1 MNFVVLCGDYHT
13 LRPYNVINI
22 TIFAPITLTCPS
34 GYGIV
39 SVMKRDIY
47 QKLLDWKSDSR
58 RKPLLLQGARQTGK
72 TFILKA
78 FGRNEYAS
86 VMYCNFEE
94 DSGLDQF
101 FQRDLNPDRI
111 LSDLSIYYDLKIR
124 PSADLVV
131 FDEIQVSNRALN
143 ALKYFEEK
151 RKDIHIVAAGS
162 LLGVKLSTPGSFPV
176 GKVNFLHL
184 FPMTFMEFL
193 DGMGE
198 SRYRRLL
205 EKITKPI
212 PLSEAFHV
220 HLVDLLR
227 KYYFVGGMPEA
238 VNHFAETDSG
248 RETRQIQEEIIK
260 SYIMDF
266 AKHAPS
272 SDIPK
277 LTLLWDSIP
286 KHLAKENKKFVFS
299 AVKKSARARE
309 YENALIWLE
318 DAGLIHRVTAAET
331 IKHPLMHYADRGCF
345 KVYALDIGLLG
356 AMSRSPIELLAGG
369 DRLFNEYEG
378 AFVENF
384 VAQQLM
390 AHFQKPLYY
399 WRSKGGKAE
408 LDFLCEFSDRIYP
421 LEVKAGL
428 NPRSKSL
435 RSYDMQFSPP
445 VLARSTLLNLK
456 KDGKIFNL
464 PLYAISLLPELV
476 TQASR

>member
-1 MNFVVLCGDYHT
+1 
-13 LRPYNVINI
+13 
-22 TIFAPITLTCPS
+22 
-34 GYGIV
+34 
-39 SVMKRDIY
+39 MKRDMY
-47 QKLLDWKSDSR
+47 AKLLEWKSDRR

-72 TFILKA
+72 TFILKVFA
-78 FGRNEYAS
+78 RNEYDN

-94 DSGLDQF
+94 DPGLDHF
-101 FQRDLNPDRI
+101 FQRDLNPNRI
-111 LSDLSIYYDLKIR
+111 LKDLSIYYDLKIK
-124 PSADLVV
+124 PEADLVV
-131 FDEIQVSNRALN
+131 FDEIQVSNRALS

-162 LLGVKLSTPGSFPV
+162 LLGAKLSTPGSFPV

-193 DGMGE
+193 DGVGE

-205 EKITKPI
+205 ENVSKPV
-212 PLSEAFHV
+212 PFSEALHV
-220 HLVDLLR
+220 HLIDLLR
-227 KYYFVGGMPEA
+227 QYYFVGGMPEA
-238 VNHFAETDSG
+238 VNHFAETANV
-248 RETRQIQEEIIK
+248 REIRQIQEEIIK

-266 AKHAPS
+266 AKHAPA

-286 KHLAKENKKFVFS
+286 KHLARGNKKFVFS

-318 DAGLIHRVTAAET
+318 DAGLIYRVTAAQMV
-331 IKHPLMHYADRGCF
+331 KHPLKHYADRGCF
-345 KVYALDIGLLG
+345 KVYALDVGLLG
-356 AMSRSPIELLAGG
+356 AMSRSAVKLLAGG

-384 VAQQLM
+384 VAQQLV
-390 AHFQKPLYY
+390 AHFQQPLYY

-408 LDFLCEFSDRIYP
+408 LDFLCEFAERIYP
-421 LEVKAGL
+421 LEVKAGI

-435 RSYDMQFSPP
+435 RSYDIQFSPP
-445 VLARSTLLNLK
+445 VLVRSSLLNFK
-456 KDGKIFNL
+456 KNGKIINL
-464 PLYAISLLPELV
+464 PLYAVALLPELIN
-476 TQASR
+476 Q